1 MIKKAHLAITF
12 RITIRRE
19 LRRYPEELLV
29 VGFKA
34 KMEKLGGLRA
44 Q

>member
-1 MIKKAHLAITF
+1 MIKKAQFGDQIQDHN
-12 RITIRRE
+12 RGE

-29 VGFKA
+29 GFREKIGKVGV
-34 KMEKLGGLRA
+34 LRA